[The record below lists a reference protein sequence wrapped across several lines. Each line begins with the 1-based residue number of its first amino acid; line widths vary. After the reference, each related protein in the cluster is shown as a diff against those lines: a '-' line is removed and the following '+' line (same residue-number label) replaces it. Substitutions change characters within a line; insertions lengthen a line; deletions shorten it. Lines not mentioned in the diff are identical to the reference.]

1 MQGILMPRIRRSLSA
16 IMLICYLPACT
27 SWHVET
33 VAPERV
39 VREQEPREVRIF
51 PPDGQGYCLT
61 TGGVYRATFGCLEK
75 RLDMESPSVSGDSL
89 VGLIRGN
96 KRVIPLE
103 EIGQVAIR
111 KHNTLK
117 TVIAVLT
124 PFAAIALVAGIACAV
139 HAETTNTNC

>member
-1 MQGILMPRIRRSLSA
+1 
-16 IMLICYLPACT
+16 
-27 SWHVET
+27 
-33 VAPERV
+33 
-39 VREQEPREVRIF
+39 
-51 PPDGQGYCLT
+51 
-61 TGGVYRATFGCLEK
+61 
-75 RLDMESPSVSGDSL
+75 
-89 VGLIRGN
+89 
-96 KRVIPLE
+96 VIPLE